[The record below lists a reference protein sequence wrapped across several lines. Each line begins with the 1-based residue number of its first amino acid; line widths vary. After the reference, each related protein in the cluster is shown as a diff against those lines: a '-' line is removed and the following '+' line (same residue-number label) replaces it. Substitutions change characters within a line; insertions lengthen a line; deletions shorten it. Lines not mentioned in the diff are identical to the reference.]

1 MKRSKKIFYVLILS
15 ILFCLFVWLVSRN
28 AFADKSSDSNTGK
41 DSSVTTVTQG
51 TSDLSQYLSNT
62 DLTGYTII
70 MHTNDVHGRISPKA
84 SKGQMGYTAVSALK
98 KLYEKAGA
106 QVILL
111 DAGDT
116 LHGTDFAKK
125 GSGKRIVS
133 IMNLIGYDAMVP
145 GNNDFNYGVDSLL
158 KREKKMSFPL
168 ISANITYKKDG
179 EDFLRNHFIIEKN
192 GVKYGIFG
200 LTTTDTVLK
209 EDPKDFKHL
218 KFNNPITAA
227 RKEVK
232 ELQSEGAQVIIALA
246 HLGIDDKSE
255 YTSKDVAKEVKGIG
269 LIVDGHSHSAIKY
282 GLKEGSTLIV
292 SAGQYLENIGVVTID
307 PKGKMKAALVNSKEY
322 KGRDSVIDSFI
333 SSYSDKKS

>member
-1 MKRSKKIFYVLILS
+1 MKNSKKIFCILFLS
-15 ILFCLFVWLVSRN
+15 ILFCIFVWLVSRN
-28 AFADKSSDSNTGK
+28 AFADKPADSNSGE
-41 DSSVTTVTQG
+41 DSSNTTVTQG
-51 TSDLSQYLSNT
+51 ASALAHYLSNSDLS
-62 DLTGYTII
+62 GYTII
-70 MHTNDVHGRISPKA
+70 MHTNDVHGRVAPDA

-106 QVILL
+106 QVILV

-125 GSGKRIVS
+125 GCGKRIVS

-145 GNNDFNYGVDSLL
+145 GNNDFNYRVEALL

-168 ISANITYKKDG
+168 ISANITYKKSGD
-179 EDFLRNHFIIEKN
+179 DVLRNHFIIEKN

-200 LTTTDTVLK
+200 LTTTDTVIK
-209 EDPKDFKHL
+209 EDPKDIKHL
-218 KFNNPITAA
+218 EFNNPITAA
-227 RKEVK
+227 KKEVE
-232 ELQSEGAQVIIALA
+232 ELKSEGAQVIIALT

-255 YTSKDVAKEVKGIG
+255 YTSIDVAKEVKGIG
-269 LIVDGHSHSAIKY
+269 LIVDGHSHSALKS

-307 PKGKMKAALVNSKEY
+307 PKGKMKAALVNSEEFN
-322 KGRDSVIDSFI
+322 GRDSAIDNFI
-333 SSYSDKKS
+333 DGYSNKKD